1 MEEPVDPIRTTHRLL
16 LRTFWKLQ
24 RAIRNRLEQFGI
36 THPQY
41 SVLVRVNEDG
51 VPLTRLADKMYS
63 DISTVNGIVNR
74 LEKQGYVKRERCTA
88 DRRVVYIK
96 LTPEGMALRQKV
108 MPIHRRHIEERYAVL
123 SDDELATLQ
132 ELLKKLAGNL

>member
-24 RAIRNRLEQFGI
+24 RAIRNRLEEFGI
-36 THPQY
+36 TPPQF
-41 SVLVRVNEDG
+41 SVLVRVGEEG

-74 LEKQGYVKRERCTA
+74 LEKQGLVKRERCTS

-96 LTPEGMALRQKV
+96 LTPEGLALRQRV
-108 MPIHRRHIEERYAVL
+108 MPVHLQHIEERYAVL
-123 SDDELATLQ
+123 SAEELATLQ